1 MSMPRKDTTW
11 GDIEINGK
19 IFKIFSRPLND
30 ATAEKVAQYKKEYGG
45 HSSAPWI
52 TDNYSWIIKD
62 NKLYLHEITIGMES
76 IRNLMLNIFEV
87 DELFADWQN
96 EEIEALIS
104 KEETPLLD
112 KPNLKQVNMKIK
124 RLKFKDG
131 VLLSIED
138 TTKEFTM
145 KNLKDYVER

>member
-1 MSMPRKDTTW
+1 MSMPKVDTTW
-11 GDIEINGK
+11 GDIDINGK

-30 ATAEKVAQYKKEYGG
+30 ATAEKVAQYKKEHGG

-96 EEIEALIS
+96 EDVEALIS